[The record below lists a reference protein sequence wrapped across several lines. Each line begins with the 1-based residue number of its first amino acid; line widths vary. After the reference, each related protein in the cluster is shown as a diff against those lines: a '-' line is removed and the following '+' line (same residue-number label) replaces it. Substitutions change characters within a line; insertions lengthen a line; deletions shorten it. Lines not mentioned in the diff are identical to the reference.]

1 MAEAF
6 WNIVKRHYNQAL
18 KETATG
24 RDKAGRSSFF
34 VATNVRINHP

>member
-18 KETATG
+18 KEVATG
-24 RDKAGRSSFF
+24 RERPGGMVRS
-34 VATNVRINHP
+34 